1 MNPRPFASLL
11 LAAALAACAGGTTRS
26 TSPRGPGYAAPSL
39 DELRVGPGGDDLA
52 RATTALARFRDPEAA
67 KREGYVKPRNNDG
80 FQMGEHWWLPE
91 LMRDPVCDLERP
103 AFLQYLVIDGRREL
117 IGTGYV
123 CDARSGPPAWFGNT
137 AVWHEHG
144 PALCRWKQAATIDAQ
159 PFAKT
164 LPNAENSRNWQ
175 ELCDAW
181 WGEPVERKI
190 VMLHTWNWIPA
201 PDGPLVHENRAIP
214 FLRAGL
220 RVPTK
225 AELDSPA
232 GRDALA
238 TLRLAQGDAGG
249 RYAGGFLVADFGILD
264 WIRLGP
270 ILKDGRV
277 RGEAAVEAMRDAE
290 GRDDGVAYAKAAADG
305 AAALAQMQ
313 REVEARLSHSQR
325 EVVESFLAELTVHD
339 HHGHHHHHAE

>member
-1 MNPRPFASLL
+1 MTFRLLASLF
-11 LAAALAACAGGTTRS
+11 AVAALASCAGGATRS
-26 TSPRGPGYAAPSL
+26 ASSPGPGYSAPSI
-39 DELRVGPGGDDLA
+39 DELRAGPGGDDLA
-52 RATTALARFRDPEAA
+52 RATEALARFRDPEVALH
-67 KREGYVKPRNNDG
+67 EGYVRPGNNDG
-80 FQMGEHWWLPE
+80 FEMGEHWWLPE
-91 LMRDPVCDLERP
+91 LMRNPTCDLERP
-103 AFLQYLVIDGRREL
+103 TFLQYLVIDGRREL

-123 CDARSGPPAWFGNT
+123 CDAQSGPPAWFGNT

-159 PFAKT
+159 PFANT
-164 LPNAENSRNWQ
+164 LPNPENNRSWQ

-225 AELDSPA
+225 NELDSPV

-238 TLRLAQGDAGG
+238 ALRLAQGDAGG
-249 RYAGGFLVADFGILD
+249 RYAGGFLVADFGFFE
-264 WIRLGP
+264 WIRFGKV
-270 ILKDGRV
+270 LKHGRK
-277 RGEAAVEAMRDAE
+277 RGEAALDAMRDAE
-290 GRDDGVAYAKAAADG
+290 RRDDRVAYAAAAAEG

-313 REVEARLSHSQR
+313 TEVEARLSQPQR
-325 EVVESFLAELTVHD
+325 DVVDRFLAELTVHD
-339 HHGHHHHHAE
+339 HHDHHHVE